1 MRKRGTDNHGGGIG
15 NYSRNMAK
23 AIPNIITL
31 GRMAPRSYDAD
42 TSVFYGFYEYS
53 GFTGFFRKV
62 YMGIKMRINGY

>member
-1 MRKRGTDNHGGGIG
+1 
-15 NYSRNMAK
+15 MAK